1 MAVNQRIVVLLLPL
15 ILVACCVQQPMS
27 SERFAQDVQS
37 DIPFKVSAMNS
48 VPNHDGVY
56 AFRCENKVD
65 LLPDYE
71 VDAEGAVMVY
81 RTTFA
86 PAHEKQP
93 SNVIWRNI
101 IINHK
106 AKRVLCID
114 RLVHNGKTSGY
125 VYVLQAET
133 KDYSGEQTC
142 HWDVSDHRLM
152 LNVAGAIEEMTSLSI
167 TQLQLMTK

>member
-1 MAVNQRIVVLLLPL
+1 MNQRIVILLMLLLF
-15 ILVACCVQQPMS
+15 VACRVQQPMS

-37 DIPFKVSAMNS
+37 DIPFKVSAMNN

-56 AFRCENKVD
+56 AFRCESQVD

-86 PAHEKQP
+86 PTHEKQP
-93 SNVIWRNI
+93 NNVIWRNI
-101 IINHK
+101 IINRK
-106 AKRVLCID
+106 AKRVICID

-125 VYVLQAET
+125 IYVLQSET
-133 KDYSGEQTC
+133 KEYSDENTF
-142 HWDVSDHRLM
+142 HWDVSDQRLL
-152 LNVAGAIEEMTSLSI
+152 LNVASAIEHMTSLSV
-167 TQLQLMTK
+167 TQLELIKP

>member
-1 MAVNQRIVVLLLPL
+1 MKRIVLIFLPL
-15 ILVACCVQQPMS
+15 LFVACRVQQPMS
-27 SERFAQDVQS
+27 SERFAQDVQG
-37 DIPFKVSAMNS
+37 DIPFNVSAMNS

-56 AFRCENKVD
+56 TFRCENQVD

-86 PAHEKQP
+86 PTHEKQP
-93 SNVIWRNI
+93 ANVIWRNI
-101 IINHK
+101 VINHK

-125 VYVLQAET
+125 IYVLQSET
-133 KDYSGEQTC
+133 KEYSDENTF
-142 HWDVSDHRLM
+142 HWDVSDQRLL
-152 LNVAGAIEEMTSLSI
+152 LNVAGAIEHMTSLSV
-167 TQLQLMTK
+167 TQLEVIK

>member
-1 MAVNQRIVVLLLPL
+1 MKHQIIVLLTALL
-15 ILVACCVQQPMS
+15 FVACRVQQPMS
-27 SERFAQDVQS
+27 SERFAQDVQR
-37 DIPFKVSAMNS
+37 DMPFKVNAMHN

-56 AFRCENKVD
+56 AFRCENQVD

-86 PAHEKQP
+86 PTHEKQP

-101 IINHK
+101 VINHK

-114 RLVHNGKTSGY
+114 RLIQNGKTSGY
-125 VYVLQAET
+125 VYVLQSET
-133 KDYSGEQTC
+133 KDYSDANTF
-142 HWDVSDHRLM
+142 HWDVSDQHLL
-152 LNVAGAIEEMTSLSI
+152 LNVAGAIEHMSSLSV
-167 TQLQLMTK
+167 TQLELMKK